1 MRLAAVATTYGDAAA
16 PAGVGGPGA
25 ALQRHRR
32 CSRRWP
38 PVRLCWVGERS
49 RSGGRASAA
58 TARSCGSSVARCARR
73 RGVRRRCPGRCTVG
87 RAARRGSRAP
97 SPHPHL
103 AIIGLGVFMGYLI
116 PSGLGRVELLVRPP
130 RGDGRAFFD
139 SFPLFPLCMIGGLM
153 VQRFVATCTQRN
165 PIDHYAGWRPAF
177 CLRVWSL
184 VPTVSGTR
192 TVALHS
198 QESRA
203 NAPGE
208 SGCQG
213 RSKIRPPWRRKTRPS
228 GS

>member
-1 MRLAAVATTYGDAAA
+1 
-16 PAGVGGPGA
+16 
-25 ALQRHRR
+25 
-32 CSRRWP
+32 
-38 PVRLCWVGERS
+38 
-49 RSGGRASAA
+49 
-58 TARSCGSSVARCARR
+58 
-73 RGVRRRCPGRCTVG
+73 
-87 RAARRGSRAP
+87 
-97 SPHPHL
+97 
-103 AIIGLGVFMGYLI
+103 MGYLI

-153 VQRFVATCTQRN
+153 VQLFVATCTQRN

-208 SGCQG
+208 SGQWHVSVAG
-213 RSKIRPPWRRKTRPS
+213 LLNGVQAS
-228 GS
+228 